1 MKSLGFVEPMKARLV
16 ERAPPGDW
24 IYEIKYDG
32 FRALALKSGKD
43 VQLFSRNEKSFNL
56 KFPEV
61 ARAVAKLR
69 VKEAII
75 DGEIVAV
82 EESGK
87 SSFQLLQAYDLG
99 EVAPPILFYAFDLL
113 QLNGNDLRRLN
124 VVERKAQLQKI
135 LAGGPDCIRYSES
148 LEGDVSILME
158 QARKLGLEG
167 LIGKRK
173 DSVYETGLRTGA
185 WVKLKI
191 SLEQEFVIGGYTNPQ
206 GSRKFFGSLL
216 VGYFENGKFL
226 FAGKV
231 GTGFNEKSLR
241 ALHADLKRISIPN
254 CPFANLPE
262 KKGDRWSPAMTPS
275 EMRKCHWVEPK
286 LVAQIR
292 YTEWT
297 RDGKLRHPVYLG
309 LRPDKNAR
317 DVVKETASAAA

>member
-1 MKSLGFVEPMKARLV
+1 MTSLGFFEPMKARLV
-16 ERAPPGDW
+16 EKPPAGDW

-32 FRALALKSGKD
+32 FRTLALKSGKD

-56 KFPEV
+56 KFPEI
-61 ARAVAKLR
+61 ARAVTKLKI
-69 VKEAII
+69 KEAII
-75 DGEIVAV
+75 DGEIAAV
-82 EESGK
+82 DEGGK
-87 SSFQLLQAYDLG
+87 SSFQLLQAYDLD
-99 EVAPPILFYAFDLL
+99 EVAPPILFFAFDLL
-113 QLNGNDLRRLN
+113 RLNGKDLRRLT
-124 VVERKAQLQKI
+124 VLERKAQLEK
-135 LAGGPDCIRYSES
+135 LLKGAPDCIRFSES
-148 LEGDVSILME
+148 LDADVNDLME

-206 GSRKFFGSLL
+206 GSRKFFGSIL
-216 VGYFENGKFL
+216 VGYFEGGKFL

-241 ALHADLKRISIPN
+241 ALYADLKKIGIAE
-254 CPFANLPE
+254 CPFVNLPE
-262 KKGDRWSPAMTPS
+262 KKGDRWSPAMTVS

-292 YTEWT
+292 FTEWT

-309 LRPDKNAR
+309 LRPDKDAR
-317 DVVKETASAAA
+317 DVVKETAG